1 MQDFTKKQK
10 ITKAVLVLAEYYNQ
24 NLSSQ
29 IVDLYVKALE
39 KYDLEKINGLC
50 ERFLKIFQYM
60 PKIADFEELLNPALS
75 LDDRAEIAWSLVLK
89 AIEKYSYNKS
99 FTFKDKAIRKALEII
114 GYNNIRECL
123 ESEINWKKADFVK
136 VYKTYAKLDP
146 NSYPAPDYIAGFIEL
161 SNNGSPSPLEEKP
174 GLYLGKSVYIVED
187 GIGVTHDALE
197 SFLKLTG
204 GQNVEYAQIAG

>member
-89 AIEKYSYNKS
+89 AIEKYSYDKS
-99 FTFKDKAIRKALEII
+99 FTFRDKAIRKTLEII

-123 ESEINWKKADFVK
+123 ESEINWKKADFIK

>member
-50 ERFLKIFQYM
+50 ERFLKTFKYM

-89 AIEKYSYNKS
+89 AIEKYSYDKS
-99 FTFKDKAIRKALEII
+99 FTFRDKAIRKTLEII

-123 ESEINWKKADFVK
+123 ESEINWKKADFIK

>member
-50 ERFLKIFQYM
+50 ERFLKTFKYM

>member
-50 ERFLKIFQYM
+50 ERFLKTFKYM

-89 AIEKYSYNKS
+89 AIEKYSYDKS
-99 FTFKDKAIRKALEII
+99 FTFRDKAIRKTLEII

-123 ESEINWKKADFVK
+123 ESEINWKKADFIK

-204 GQNVEYAQIAG
+204 GQNVAQIAG

>member
-89 AIEKYSYNKS
+89 AIEKYSHGKS
-99 FTFKDKAIRKALEII
+99 FTFRDKAIRKTLEII

-123 ESEINWKKADFVK
+123 ESEINWKKADFIK

>member
-1 MQDFTKKQK
+1 MKESEKEELIEQISGLFVYYGVEISPVVLK
-10 ITKAVLVLAEYYNQ
+10 IYITALLDYSLTEIKKAVNYFIKN
-24 NLSSQ
+24 S
-29 IVDLYVKALE
+29 DK
-39 KYDLEKINGLC
+39 
-50 ERFLKIFQYM
+50 M
-60 PKIADFEELLNPALS
+60 PKVSDFINYISGGLS

-89 AIEKYSYNKS
+89 AIEKYSYDKS
-99 FTFKDKAIRKALEII
+99 FTFRDKAIRKTLEII

-123 ESEINWKKADFVK
+123 ESEINWKKADFIK

-146 NSYPAPDYIAGFIEL
+146 NSYPAPDYIACFIEL

>member
-50 ERFLKIFQYM
+50 ERFLKTFKYM

-204 GQNVEYAQIAG
+204 GQNVAQIAG

>member
-1 MQDFTKKQK
+1 MKESEKEELIEQISGLFVYYGVEISPVVLK
-10 ITKAVLVLAEYYNQ
+10 IYITALLDYSLTEIKKAVNYFIKN
-24 NLSSQ
+24 S
-29 IVDLYVKALE
+29 DK
-39 KYDLEKINGLC
+39 
-50 ERFLKIFQYM
+50 M
-60 PKIADFEELLNPALS
+60 PKVSDFINYISGGLS

-89 AIEKYSYNKS
+89 AIEKYSYDKS
-99 FTFKDKAIRKALEII
+99 FTFRDKAIRKTLEII

-123 ESEINWKKADFVK
+123 ESEINWKKADFIK

-161 SNNGSPSPLEEKP
+161 SNNGLPSPLEEKP